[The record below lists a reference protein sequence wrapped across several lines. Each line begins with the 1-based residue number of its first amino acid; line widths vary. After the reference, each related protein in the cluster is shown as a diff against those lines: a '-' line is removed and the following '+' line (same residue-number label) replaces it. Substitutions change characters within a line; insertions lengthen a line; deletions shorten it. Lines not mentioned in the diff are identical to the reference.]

1 MGDTEHPYFN
11 ARKEI
16 KEEDRVRG
24 LVVITGDKGLAGAY
38 NHNVLKLAHEW
49 MEKSDKNRLYVV
61 GELGRQ
67 YFAARHV
74 PVEEQF
80 HSRCRTYPCTEPV
93 LIASSLIEDYLEG
106 SFG

>member
-1 MGDTEHPYFN
+1 
-11 ARKEI
+11 
-16 KEEDRVRG
+16 
-24 LVVITGDKGLAGAY
+24 
-38 NHNVLKLAHEW
+38 

-80 HSRCRTYPCTEPV
+80 HYTVQNPTMHRAR
-93 LIASSLIEDYLEG
+93 LIASSLIEDYRKDVWMRCG
-106 SFG
+106 SFIRR